1 MTMRRVERRSLIGAF
16 AGWKPHFANRGE
28 QGGV

>member
-1 MTMRRVERRSLIGAF
+1 MRRVERRSLIGAF
-16 AGWKPHFANRGE
+16 AGWKPRFANRGG